1 MEDNSAT
8 VKSPFGE
15 VRYPDRKPGAK
26 KAIWVGVSVISLA
39 FGVLG
44 IWGSTVPLASA
55 VIAQGQVVVAGNR
68 KEIQH
73 RDGGTIG
80 SILVKDGDLVKKG
93 QILIELDDADAKLR
107 YTLNRIAYFSTLA
120 TIERLTAEKAE
131 KPALKFTAALLQK
144 AASDPSIQQIID
156 NEHSLFQARYT
167 EKIGQ
172 VIVLRQK
179 IVQLQEE
186 IYGYEAEQNAAT
198 RQLMIASDEL
208 NVLRKLLREGY
219 TTQSRVSGLE
229 REIAQLKGSMGKLM
243 SNIARVGANISETQL
258 KILQLTKQTRSE
270 INDDMQV
277 VQEKSFDLREKYMSA
292 SKRVE
297 NLRIRA
303 PQNGL
308 VVKMQAHTVGGVL
321 VAGETVLEIVPNE
334 GRLIIEAH
342 VKPQDIDHIK
352 LGQDTTIRV
361 TAFNQRTTPLFAGNV
376 SLRSADTLQDSRSGE
391 QYYLIRVVVKTES
404 RTAKF
409 LPRLKPGM
417 PAELMINTG
426 ERTALAYIVQPIY
439 ESMNRA
445 MREQ

>member
-8 VKSPFGE
+8 VKSAFGE

-26 KAIWVGVSVISLA
+26 KAIWVGVSVIFLA

-55 VIAQGQVVVAGNR
+55 VVAQGQVVVAGNR

-80 SILVKDGDLVKKG
+80 AILVSDGDLVKKG
-93 QILIELDDADAKLR
+93 QILLELDDTDAKLR
-107 YTLNRIAYFSTLA
+107 YTLNRVAYFSSLA
-120 TIERLTAEKAE
+120 TIERLNAEKVG
-131 KPALKFTAALLQK
+131 KPKLEFSSSLLKK
-144 AASDPSIQQIID
+144 AIADKPVQQILE
-156 NEHSLFQARYT
+156 NEQALFQARHT

-186 IYGYEAEQNAAT
+186 IYGYEAEQNAT
-198 RQLMIASDEL
+198 INQLTIAQDEL
-208 NVLRKLLREGY
+208 VVMRRLLKDGY
-219 TTQSRVSGLE
+219 TTQSRVSALE
-229 REIAQLKGSMGKLM
+229 RESAQLKGSMGKFL
-243 SNIARVGANISETQL
+243 SNIARVRANMSETQL
-258 KILQLTKQTRSE
+258 KILQLTKQSRSE
-270 INDDMQV
+270 ISDELQE
-277 VQEKSFDLREKYMSA
+277 VQDKSFDLREKYESA
-292 SKRVE
+292 AKKME
-297 NLRIRA
+297 QLRIRS

-391 QYYLIRVVVKTES
+391 QYYLIRVVVKKES